1 MNQPRKRSPL
11 VDRLTAY
18 SGAATGAEFKLP
30 TDLSKLSDEQV
41 EQLHTDAVAAF
52 DTLYGDGNVSGDVL
66 GKLAPLTEAIE
77 KLASEKGSR
86 AELASKNA
94 ADAAALAARVRGN
107 APEAAAEETAAE
119 TLAGEATPDA
129 TVDGSAVVELAVEDL
144 EALAGEDVVQ
154 EGDSLVASGSNGR
167 KLQVMLPKGR
177 NRGDVQ
183 TAARMALAARKAK
196 TAKDV
201 VTLRGEGLGFAKDSG
216 VDFDDLGRALDRRL
230 STFNLTQYEGA
241 AARGQQ
247 MREIGTFAAIRK
259 DIPADLT
266 IQSTDR
272 QHVMEVVTR
281 ATDERNLK
289 GNSLVASGGW
299 HAPSEIL
306 YNEFLELESRDGIL
320 SVPEIGVT
328 RGGVQITPGPSFKEI
343 YQDIRGFHF
352 SEAEDVAGEYGV
364 DSKGVGNG
372 AAGTKPVYHVEP
384 PEFEDYRL
392 DIDGLIITSG
402 LLGARGYPEHLARV
416 IRGAL
421 VAHDHKINADVIN
434 KMALGSTAVTL
445 PSPQAGALAPVLSA
459 IELQTEHYRDTYR
472 MARGATLE
480 AVFPFWIRG
489 AIRSDL
495 SRRLGVDMTDVGDAR
510 IAQWFAERGVAPQF
524 VYDWQSPSET
534 LDTAFT
540 SWASSVKFLLYAA
553 GTWVKGTSDVLTLD
567 TLYDS
572 VLLGQNDFTALF
584 TEEGYFVAKAG
595 VDSRLVTTSISPTGV
610 TNIGA
615 DIAANGTAA

>member
-30 TDLSKLSDEQV
+30 TDLSKLSDAEV
-41 EQLHTDAVAAF
+41 EQLHADAVAAF
-52 DTLYGDGNVSGDVL
+52 DTAYGDGNVTGEALTKLGVL
-66 GKLAPLTEAIE
+66 TDAIE

-86 AELASKNA
+86 AELASQNA
-94 ADAAALAARVRGN
+94 EAAAALAARVRPQGE
-107 APEAAAEETAAE
+107 APAADAAGSE
-119 TLAGEATPDA
+119 TLATEPAPDA
-129 TVDGSAVVELAVEDL
+129 TVDGSAIVELAVEDL

-154 EGDSLVASGSNGR
+154 EGDSLVASGKNGR

-177 NRGDVQ
+177 NRQEVQ
-183 TAARMALAARKAK
+183 TAARMALASRSGK

-201 VTLRGEGLGFAKDSG
+201 ITLRGEGLGFAKDAG
-216 VDFDDLGRALDRRL
+216 VDFDDLGKALDRRL

-266 IQSTDR
+266 ITSTDR

-320 SVPEIGVT
+320 SLPEIGVT

-352 SEAEDVAGEYGV
+352 SEQEDVDGEYGV

-372 AAGTKPVYHVEP
+372 TTGTKPVYHVEP

-421 VAHDHKINADVIN
+421 VAHDHKINADVIS
-434 KMALGSTAVTL
+434 KMALGSTSVAL
-445 PSPQAGALAPVLSA
+445 PDVQAGALAPVLTA

-472 MARGATLE
+472 MARGSTLE

-495 SRRLGVDMTDVGDAR
+495 SRRLGVDMTDVNDAR

-534 LDTAFT
+534 ADTAFT

>member
-30 TDLSKLSDEQV
+30 TDLAKLSDE
-41 EQLHTDAVAAF
+41 EIETLHTDAVAAF

-66 GKLAPLTEAIE
+66 GKLAPLTESIE
-77 KLASEKGSR
+77 KLAAEKASR

-107 APEAAAEETAAE
+107 EPAAPAEPTGE
-119 TLAGEATPDA
+119 TLATEATPDA
-129 TVDGSAVVELAVEDL
+129 TVNGSAVVELAIEDL

-154 EGDSLVASGSNGR
+154 EGDSLVASGKGGR
-167 KLQVMLPKGR
+167 KLQIMLPKGR
-177 NRGDVQ
+177 NREHMQ
-183 TAARMALAARKAK
+183 TAARQALAARQGKG
-196 TAKDV
+196 AKDV
-201 VTLRGEGLGFAKDSG
+201 ITLRGEGLGFAKDSG
-216 VDFDDLGRALDRRL
+216 VDFNELGMALDKRL
-230 STFNLTQYEGA
+230 QTFNSTQYEAA
-241 AARGQQ
+241 AARNQQ

-259 DIPADLT
+259 DIPAELT

-281 ATDERNLK
+281 ATDERQLK

-320 SVPEIGVT
+320 SIPEIGVT

-352 SEAEDVAGEYGV
+352 SEQEDIDGEYGV

-372 AAGTKPVYHVEP
+372 TAGTKPVYHVEP
-384 PEFEDYRL
+384 PEFTDYRL

-434 KMALGSTAVTL
+434 KMALGSTAISL
-445 PSPQAGALAPVLSA
+445 PTTQAGALAPVLTA
-459 IELQTEHYRDTYR
+459 IELQVEHYRDTYR
-472 MARGATLE
+472 MARGTTLE

-495 SRRLGVDMTDVGDAR
+495 SRRLGVDLIDVNDAR

-534 LDTAFT
+534 LETSFT

-595 VDSRLVTTSISPTGV
+595 VDSRLVTVGVSPTGV

-615 DIAANGTAA
+615 EIAANGTAA